1 MRPQGSQG
9 AKRKILNQFRRMR
22 AIDRG
27 DAIGRAAGSRKC
39 APRAAAAVR
48 DRIGRPSRDPEGWVE
63 HRRSPRRAREATL
76 RDVAAAAGVS
86 IWTASNTYGNPARVS
101 EATRE
106 RVLAAAREL
115 GYAGPHPGAR
125 SLARGRTGMIAVVAP
140 GDADL
145 LLTDPAAALVTRGLL
160 TACSWAGYPLV
171 LSGASSAPIADGRVF
186 FRVVPETGARVPGVV
201 VNGPAAPGAEHAVR
215 ADVRGAAAAL
225 AAHLYDLG
233 HRELAVLSWPG
244 AEDRLAGVE
253 DGWRGAPLRGYRV
266 EARPDG
272 PASATTA
279 GRDAPPARRWPGR
292 HWRGTPHHGGARAGR
307 HAGAERAGGRP
318 LDGPAGA
325 RRRLGRR
332 PRRPPGSDAAG
343 LTTALVPTARW
354 ASAPATP

>member
-1 MRPQGSQG
+1 M
-9 AKRKILNQFRRMR
+9 
-22 AIDRG
+22 
-27 DAIGRAAGSRKC
+27 
-39 APRAAAAVR
+39 
-48 DRIGRPSRDPEGWVE
+48 E

-106 RVLAAAREL
+106 RVLGAAREL

-201 VNGPAAPGAEHAVR
+201 VDGPAAPGAEHAVR

-253 DGWRGAPLRGYRV
+253 DGWRGAPLRVYRV

-272 PASATTA
+272 PRERDDRGSGRAA
-279 GRDAPPARRWPGR
+279 GE
-292 HWRGTPHHGGARAGR
+292 TLARAALARDPRPTAVLALGDTLALSVLEVAHWMGLR
-307 HAGAERAGGRP
+307 VPDDVSVAG
-318 LDGPAGA
+318 LDD
-325 RRRLGRR
+325 L
-332 PRRPPGSDAAG
+332 PGSDAAG
-343 LTTALVPTARW
+343 LRTALVPYRSLGERAGD
-354 ASAPATP
+354 ALMALLAGEEPAPAPDLPTALAIRRTTGPPPPGLPGS